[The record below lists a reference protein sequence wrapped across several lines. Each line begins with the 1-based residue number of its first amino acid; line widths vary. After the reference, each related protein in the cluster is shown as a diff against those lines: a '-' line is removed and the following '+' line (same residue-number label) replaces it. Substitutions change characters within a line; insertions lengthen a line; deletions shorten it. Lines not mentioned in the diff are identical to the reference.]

1 MTTRCENRTE
11 DAPRL
16 LDNRNLANL
25 ARRLRE
31 SPEVVLA
38 YGCEDQTGA
47 DALAV
52 ALLGI
57 APFGQERL
65 LAHRAALVAALGT
78 ERLALIDL
86 GTVSP
91 QRQRQILQ
99 RGRLLYARECGLV
112 GPFELGVLRACL
124 DAR

>member
-1 MTTRCENRTE
+1 MTSQM
-11 DAPRL
+11 
-16 LDNRNLANL
+16 LDDSDHARL
-25 ARRLRE
+25 ARLLRE
-31 SPEVVLA
+31 SPDVLLT
-38 YGCEDQTGA
+38 YGCEDQTRA

-65 LAHRAALVAALGT
+65 LTHRAALVAALGT

-86 GTVSP
+86 GAVPP
-91 QRQRQILQ
+91 QRQRQILK
-99 RGRLLYARECGLV
+99 RGRLLYARECALV
-112 GPFELGVLRACL
+112 GPFEIGVLRACL